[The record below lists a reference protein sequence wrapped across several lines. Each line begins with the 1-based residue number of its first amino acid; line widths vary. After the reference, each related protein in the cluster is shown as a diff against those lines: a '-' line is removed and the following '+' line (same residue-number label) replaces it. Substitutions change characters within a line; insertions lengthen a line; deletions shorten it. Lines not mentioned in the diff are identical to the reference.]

1 MSLKI
6 NLGSILLRQALYS
19 LFYIC
24 NLSMDPNQAL
34 IIIPTYNERQNIALL
49 IPEIMKTVP
58 GCHILVVDDS
68 SPDGTSAAVKE
79 IAVGWPGQIHVLDRP
94 KKEGLG
100 RAYIAGFQWALQGP
114 YEAVFEM
121 DADFS
126 HDPKYLPDF
135 LSAID
140 TADLVL
146 GSRYLTGVNVINW
159 PLSRLL
165 ISYFGNTYAR
175 IVTGLPVRD
184 CTGGFKCFRRAV
196 LEKINLAGI
205 AASGYSFQI
214 EMSFRAWKYGFR
226 IKEIP
231 IVFTDRRHGE
241 SKMSTKI
248 IREAVVLLW
257 RLRFSSLFGRT

>member
-1 MSLKI
+1 
-6 NLGSILLRQALYS
+6 
-19 LFYIC
+19 
-24 NLSMDPNQAL
+24 MDPREVL
-34 IIIPTYNERQNIALL
+34 IIIPTFNERENIVPLV
-49 IPEIMKTVP
+49 PEIMKTVP
-58 GCHILVVDDS
+58 GCNILVVDDN
-68 SPDGTSAAVKE
+68 SPDGTAAAVRE
-79 IAVGWPGQIHVLDRP
+79 LAGAYPGQIHVLDRQ

-100 RAYIAGFQWALQGP
+100 RAYIAGFQWALQRP
-114 YEAVFEM
+114 YQAVFEM

-135 LSAID
+135 LTAID
-140 TADLVL
+140 TADVVI

-165 ISYFGNTYAR
+165 ISYYGNYYAR
-175 IVTGLPVRD
+175 VVTGLPVRD
-184 CTGGFKCFRRAV
+184 CTGGFKCFRRTV
-196 LEKINLAGI
+196 LESINLGGI

-214 EMSFRAWKYGFR
+214 EMNFRVWKRHFR

-231 IVFTDRRHGE
+231 IVFTDRRRGE

-257 RLRFSSLFGRT
+257 RLRFSSFFGRN